1 MLALSPAF
9 AEWRWSGKAGLN
21 YDFISHDYYLR
32 TIDTLG
38 ITPDSLAELKS
49 YSDRIDE
56 KGVSLR
62 LELQNKGP
70 LGVSLVNSASLS
82 DEKLRNLVTLQL
94 SWGAVRFRTEAEIK
108 SYEPADDFS
117 LYDSRVQNS
126 SRLGLLLLD
135 RAGWEVEVSQ
145 EFEYTGYEN
154 RTASV
159 YGYRQHE
166 TRLQLRRHLGDF
178 SDLGLNLRFDH
189 RDAYDSS
196 SLGFSRFV
204 ADLAFD
210 AIGARQSIMASLYG
224 ERKSS
229 NRPDRRDDYLYL
241 APFFDFNLAVGEQL
255 DFAPRLDAQ
264 IFSYDAQSL
273 ATFSHYRLT
282 TRLEL
287 DYRYSPLSTFAI
299 GLGGE
304 RLKAFDTEYAAQD
317 YRESMLLLGY
327 ESLASEFF
335 TINLSSELGYANFEQ
350 GTDEF
355 YTDHWLVRF
364 DLLGD
369 INLSK
374 RLRFSLIGSSDF
386 EYHEEKEDDVFVY
399 LLSGNLTYE
408 ID

>member
-1 MLALSPAF
+1 L
-9 AEWRWSGKAGLN
+9 
-21 YDFISHDYYLR
+21 I
-32 TIDTLG
+32 
-38 ITPDSLAELKS
+38 
-49 YSDRIDE
+49 
-56 KGVSLR
+56 SLR
-62 LELQNKGP
+62 LN
-70 LGVSLVNSASLS
+70 
-82 DEKLRNLVTLQL
+82 
-94 SWGAVRFRTEAEIK
+94 WGALRFNTEAEIK

-135 RAGWEVEVSQ
+135 RAGWEIEVSQ

-166 TRLQLRRHLGDF
+166 SRLQLRRHLGDF
-178 SDLGLNLRFDH
+178 SDLGLNVRFDH
-189 RDAYDSS
+189 RDAYDSA

-210 AIGARQSIMASLYG
+210 AIGARQSVMASLYG
-224 ERKSS
+224 ERKNSD
-229 NRPDRRDDYLYL
+229 RPDRADDYFYW
-241 APFFDFNLAVGEQL
+241 APYVDFNLAVGEQL
-255 DFAPRLDAQ
+255 DFAPKLDAQ
-264 IFSYDAQSL
+264 IFSYDSQSL
-273 ATFSHYRLT
+273 ATYSHIRVK

-287 DYRYSPLSTFAI
+287 DYHYTPLSTFTI

-304 RLKAFDTEYAAQD
+304 RLQAFDEDFAAQD
-317 YRESMLLLGY
+317 YRESMILIGY
-327 ESLASEFF
+327 ESLASEHF
-335 TINLSSELGYANFEQ
+335 TLDISSELGYTNFAD
-350 GTDEF
+350 GTAEF

-408 ID
+408 LR